1 MSGMSNYR
9 IKSINIYGYA
19 HQPAPVGSIEIVDDE
34 AHVREM
40 KIRLDPDTCGK
51 VMELIA
57 EDVRQ
62 SVADALAGSLKML
75 DNAAQEVKEIEH
87 DG

>member
-9 IKSINIYGYA
+9 IKSINIYGYS
-19 HQPAPVGSIEIVDDE
+19 HYPAPIGSIEIVDDD

-40 KIRLDPDTCGK
+40 KIKLDNDTCGK
-51 VMELIA
+51 IMELIA

-62 SVADALAGSLKML
+62 SVANALAGSLKML